1 MLMDPS
7 DLQTLK
13 TLSLLYV
20 EDDSATREELAMI
33 LEPWVREL
41 HVASDG
47 QSGLDLFKQKRP
59 DLVVTDIQLPRLSG
73 LAMGGEIRRL
83 VPGQPIIVL
92 SAYNDVDYLFRALE
106 LGIDQ
111 YITKPVNVDRLL
123 HKLAN
128 TGRNIQTQKELK
140 RNQVMLE
147 QYKMLVDE
155 SAIVYRLDTSGYVT
169 YVNSRMCEISGYS
182 KQELLGLHFS
192 KLRAEDHSN
201 QSNTGYF
208 ELAKAGS
215 KWTGILFNRTFSG
228 GRYVVESSL
237 IPIRNELGDV
247 LEIVSLDVDITS
259 LYRQYESLLDELNK
273 SAASMEEQRH
283 TLGEYKHALEQGN
296 CICVVDHE
304 YRISNVNEPFE
315 RLLGY
320 MPEELKG
327 RLLTAVAPAMT
338 REFCVTSAVE
348 TELGSFA
355 KRIVRFRAH
364 DGQEL
369 QINVG
374 CVGVHDLQGEL
385 ESTFVICQDIT
396 ETLRINRDM
405 LESQRELLYTMGNVV
420 DNRNH
425 VTTQHVRHVSQVSRF
440 LAIQMGLDMDT
451 AEMIE
456 IAAPMHDIGKVGIR
470 DAILNNVEKLSDA
483 EFDEMKQHASIG
495 HTILGK
501 ADRPLIAMAATIA
514 HQHHERFDGNGYPDG
529 LKGEQIHIAARIV
542 AIADVMDALLSSRAY
557 KPAWS
562 EARVK
567 DYFREQRGC
576 QFDPDLVDA
585 LLEHW
590 EQITALRSND

>member
-1 MLMDPS
+1 MDPS
-7 DLQTLK
+7 DLLALK

-20 EDDSATREELAMI
+20 EDDTATREELAMI

-41 HVASDG
+41 HVAADG
-47 QSGLDLFKQKRP
+47 QTGLDLFKQKRP
-59 DLVVTDIQLPRLSG
+59 DLVVTDIQMPRLSG

-83 VPGQPIIVL
+83 VPGQPIVVL
-92 SAYNDVDYLFRALE
+92 SAYNDVDYLFRAIE

-111 YITKPVNVDRLL
+111 YITKPVNVERLL

-128 TGRNIQTQKELK
+128 TGRVIQTQKELK
-140 RNQVMLE
+140 RNQVVLE

-155 SAIVYRLDTSGYVT
+155 SAIVYRLDTAGCIT
-169 YVNSRMCEISGYS
+169 YVNTRMCDISGFS
-182 KQELLGLHFS
+182 TQELLGLHFS
-192 KLRAEDHSN
+192 ELRAADDAEQKDTS
-201 QSNTGYF
+201 YF
-208 ELAKAGS
+208 ERAKAGS
-215 KWTGILFNRTFSG
+215 KWTGILFNRTSAG

-237 IPIRNELGDV
+237 IPIRNEVGHV
-247 LEIVSLDVDITS
+247 LEIVALDVDITT

-304 YRISNVNEPFE
+304 YHISNVNEPFE

-320 MPEELKG
+320 MPEVLKG
-327 RLLTAVAPAMT
+327 RLLTDVAPAMT
-338 REFCVTSAVE
+338 HEFCVTSAVE

-374 CVGVHDLQGEL
+374 CVGVHNLHGEL
-385 ESTFVICQDIT
+385 ESTFIICQDIT

-405 LESQRELLYTMGNVV
+405 LESQRELLYTMGDVV

-425 VTTQHVRHVSQVSRF
+425 ASGQHVRHVSLVSRF
-440 LAIQMGLDMDT
+440 LAIQMGLDVDT

-470 DAILNNVEKLSDA
+470 DAILNNVEKLSDS
-483 EFDEMKQHASIG
+483 EFAEMKEHASIG
-495 HTILGK
+495 HSILGK
-501 ADRPLIAMAATIA
+501 VERPLITLAATIA

-542 AIADVMDALLSSRAY
+542 AIADVLDALLSSRAY
-557 KPAWS
+557 KPAWV

-567 DYFREQRGC
+567 DYFLEQRGR
-576 QFDPDLVDA
+576 QFDPSLVDI

-590 EQITALRSND
+590 PHITALRKND